1 MKTVFIACY
10 KGTETDDILG
20 VFSKLE
26 NAQNAIRKDYENTEF
41 GYTADYEEIH
51 DSYIFIQKKGE
62 WYDEWYIFEAE
73 LQD

>member
-1 MKTVFIACY
+1 MKVFIACY
-10 KGTETDDILG
+10 KGPETDDILG

-26 NAQNAIRKDYENTEF
+26 NAQKAIRKSYEDTEF
-41 GYTADYEEIH
+41 GYTADYEEID

-62 WYDEWYIFEAE
+62 WYDEWYIVETE